1 MLIGLLSDAHGNPAG
16 LRACLGVLAEARVDR
31 TFFLGDAVGYLP
43 GERAV
48 LGLLAAAGVEC
59 QRGNHEAML
68 LGDLPLDPIK
78 DEAYGLAAA
87 RGRLTDAERATLT
100 GWPQRRELDLGGRRV
115 LLVHGS
121 PRQPLTDYIY
131 PDADL
136 GWFDDLPFDAVFMGN
151 THRPFVARRGDRLI
165 ANVGSCGLPRDQ
177 GDLPTCAVYD
187 TEAHECRVLRVPVAA
202 DEVLAQFTAGVVHPI
217 VSSSLHRKASTPF
230 GNVVPR
236 T

>member
-1 MLIGLLSDAHGNPAG
+1 MLIGLLSDAHGNPVG
-16 LRACLGVLAEARVDR
+16 LRACLAVLASQGVDR
-31 TFFLGDAVGYLP
+31 LFFLGDAVGYLP
-43 GERAV
+43 GEQEV
-48 LGLLAAAGVEC
+48 LRLLAEAGAEC
-59 QRGNHEAML
+59 QQGNHEAML
-68 LGDLPLDPIK
+68 LGDLPLDPVK

-87 RGRLTDAERATLT
+87 RTRLTGAERARIA
-100 GWPQRRELDLGGRRV
+100 GWPRARSLDLDGRRV

-136 GWFDDLPFDAVFMGN
+136 GRFDDLPFDAVFMGN
-151 THRPFVARRGDRLI
+151 THRPFVAYRGDRLI

-187 TEAHECRVLRVPVAA
+187 TVAHECRVLRVPVPAE
-202 DEVLAQFTAGVVHPI
+202 EVLAQFTAGVVHPI

-230 GNVVPR
+230 GSVVPR